1 MNETEHVFPLPE
13 LELHKLEEVKEEIV
27 HPFSRR
33 PRRFLGANVRTMI
46 ALSVIAGFA
55 CGLAC
60 GRRG

>member
-13 LELHKLEEVKEEIV
+13 IEQHKLEEVREEIV
-27 HPFSRR
+27 HPLSRR
-33 PRRFLGANVRTMI
+33 TRRFLGANAWTMI
-46 ALSVIAGFA
+46 ALSVMAGVV